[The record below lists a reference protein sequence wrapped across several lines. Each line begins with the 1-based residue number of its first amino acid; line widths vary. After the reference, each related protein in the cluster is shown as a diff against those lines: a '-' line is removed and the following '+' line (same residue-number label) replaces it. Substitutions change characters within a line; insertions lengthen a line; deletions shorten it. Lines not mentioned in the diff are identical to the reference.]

1 MSPGTTQECYKEPA
15 CVTLFTFL
23 LTIEPPVFIQH
34 TVRVGVQEGGG
45 MLHGLVKGVT
55 TPKPSLVVEG
65 E

>member
-1 MSPGTTQECYKEPA
+1 MSPGTTQECYKEHA

-34 TVRVGVQEGGG
+34 TVRVGVRGGG